1 MRITKTRGAIAALLI
16 VVLVAVGLSASL
28 AFGDSHRGSAVS
40 VGLRAKLQTRAKG
53 TASGMFVATLR
64 GQSLRWSLAYKKPGA
79 ARLSALIRAKNGRA
93 AKLCSSCGR
102 LVRGSLRLSPAVAR
116 AATRGKAR
124 VELRVRAAAAP
135 SLLGPIT
142 VEQVPVL
149 TITSPKAGQ
158 TVHLPT
164 QVSYSTGSIEVR
176 QDSGMQLEVYVA
188 NQDGTHVRIPL
199 AESSGT
205 VTLPDVKSAYLV
217 GHRNLTFRLLDA
229 EGVPL
234 PNPEAAVVV
243 RDLTIEGTKG
253 G

>member
-1 MRITKTRGAIAALLI
+1 MKITRKQGAIAALVA
-16 VVLVAVGLSASL
+16 VVLIAVGLSTSL
-28 AFGDSHRGSAVS
+28 AFGDSHKGSAAA
-40 VGLRAKLQTRAKG
+40 VGLRAKLLGRAHQTAG
-53 TASGMFVATLR
+53 GMFVATLR
-64 GQSLRWSLAYKKPGA
+64 GTSLRWSLAFKGA
-79 ARLSALIRAKNGRA
+79 GTAKLTARIRAKSA
-93 AKLCSSCGR
+93 LPAKLCGGCASVARGR
-102 LVRGSLRLSPAVAR
+102 LRITRVLAR
-116 AATRGKAR
+116 ALTQGKAR
-124 VELRVRAAAAP
+124 VELRLPSASAP

-149 TITSPKAGQ
+149 TISSPKAGQ

-164 QVSYSTGSIEVR
+164 EVSYSTGSIEVR

-188 NQDGTHVRIPL
+188 NMDGTHVRIPL
-199 AESSGT
+199 SDSSGT

-234 PNPEAAVVV
+234 PNPEATVVV
-243 RDLTIEGTKG
+243 RDLTIQGTKG

>member
-1 MRITKTRGAIAALLI
+1 MRISRKQGAIVALLAI
-16 VVLVAVGLSASL
+16 VLIAAGLSTSL
-28 AFGDSHRGSAVS
+28 AFGESHGGSAAP
-40 VGLRAKLQTRAKG
+40 VGLRAKLHPRAQQ

-64 GQSLRWSLAYKKPGA
+64 GQRLRWSLAYKKASSGKF
-79 ARLSALIRAKNGRA
+79 SALIRARSGGT
-93 AKLCSSCGR
+93 AKLCGSCGS
-102 LVRGSLRLSPAVAR
+102 LVRGGLRLSPAVAR
-116 AATRGKAR
+116 ALTRGKAR
-124 VELRVRAAAAP
+124 VELRLRGASAP
-135 SLLGPIT
+135 ALVGPIS
-142 VEQVPVL
+142 VQEVPVL

-164 QVSYSTGSIEVR
+164 EVAYSTGSIEVK

-199 AESSGT
+199 SESSGT

-217 GHRNLTFRLLDA
+217 GHRDLTFRLLDA

-234 PNPEAAVVV
+234 PNPEATAVV